1 MVTHRVCSSAVEPYL
16 SGCIAQVSSIN
27 IQADVLQLLR
37 GILVTW
43 LPRSELIRGVLLQL
57 PHVTPQVSPG

>member
-1 MVTHRVCSSAVEPYL
+1 MITHCVCL
-16 SGCIAQVSSIN
+16 FLCCRSGCIVQVSSIN

-57 PHVTPQVSPG
+57 PHVTPQVGSG